1 MDNRIKK
8 HAEVLLKY
16 SVNLKK
22 GERIVIVGD
31 VVTLPLIKESYRLA
45 VELGALP
52 QVLINSEELKE
63 ILLKGG
69 SEEQIKYVPDS
80 VKKAF
85 ETVDVLLSFFGGS
98 NTRMLSNI
106 NPEKIKL
113 SAQGSSE
120 ITRIFFERVAKKELR
135 WCGTMFPNQANAQEA
150 NMSISEYED
159 FVYGAGYIDRK
170 DPIAEWKEIERKQE
184 GICNILNGKK
194 HLRIVSRDTDLNMSI
209 EGRRWVNCCGKVNFP
224 DGEVFTEVFT
234 GPVEDSVEGHIRFSF
249 PGIYGGREIE
259 DIQLT
264 FERGKVVKAVAAKG
278 QELLEQLL
286 ETDKGAR
293 YVGEIAAGTNY
304 NIKKFTK
311 HMLFD
316 EKIGGTVHLAVGR
329 SIPES
334 LGKNQSAIH
343 WDMLCDMKNGGEIY
357 ADGELVYKDGKFL
370 I

>member
-16 SVNLKK
+16 SLALKK
-22 GERIVIVGD
+22 GEKIVIVGD
-31 VVTLPLIKESYRLA
+31 VVTLPLIKESYNLA
-45 VELGALP
+45 VDLGALP

-63 ILLKGG
+63 ILLKKG
-69 SEEQIKYVPDS
+69 SKEQIKYVPDS

-98 NTRMLSNI
+98 NTRMFSNV
-106 NPEKIKL
+106 NPEKLKL

-135 WCGTMFPNQANAQEA
+135 WCDTMFPNQANAQEA

-170 DPIAEWKEIERKQE
+170 DPIAEWKDIEKKQE
-184 GICNILNGKK
+184 EICKILIGKK

-209 EGRRWVNCCGKVNFP
+209 EGRKWVNCCGKANFP
-224 DGEVFTEVFT
+224 DGEVFT

-264 FERGKVVKAVAAKG
+264 FERGKVVKAEAAKG

-304 NIKKFTK
+304 NIEKFTK

-316 EKIGGTVHLAVGR
+316 EKIGGTVHLAIGR

-334 LGKNQSAIH
+334 LGKINQPYTGICSVI
-343 WDMLCDMKNGGEIY
+343 
-357 ADGELVYKDGKFL
+357 
-370 I
+370 

>member
-1 MDNRIKK
+1 MDNRVKK
-8 HAEVLLKY
+8 HVEVLSKY
-16 SVNLKK
+16 SLDLKK
-22 GERIVIVGD
+22 GEKMIIAGD
-31 VVTLPLIKESYRLA
+31 IVTLPLIKESYRLA

-52 QVLINSEELKE
+52 QVMINSEELKE

-80 VKKAF
+80 IKKAF
-85 ETVDVLLSFFGGS
+85 ETVDVVLSFFGGA
-98 NTRMLSNI
+98 NTRMLSNVD
-106 NPEKIKL
+106 PEKLKL

-120 ITRIFFERVAKKELR
+120 ITRIFVERVAKKELR
-135 WCGTMFPNQANAQEA
+135 WCATMFPNQANAQEA

-159 FVYGAGYIDRK
+159 FVYGAGYIGKK
-170 DPIAEWKEIERKQE
+170 DPIAEWKKMEKKQE

-194 HLRIVSRDTDLNMSI
+194 HLRIVSRDTDLKMSI

-224 DGEVFTEVFT
+224 DGEVFT
-234 GPVEDSVEGHIRFSF
+234 GPIEDSVEGHIRFSF

-264 FERGKVVKAVAAKG
+264 FERGKVINAMAAKG

-316 EKIGGTVHLAVGR
+316 EKIGGTVHLAIGR

-343 WDMLCDMKNGGEIY
+343 WDMLCDMKKGGEIY

-370 I
+370 M

>member
-16 SVNLKK
+16 SLDLKREEK
-22 GERIVIVGD
+22 IVIMGD

-52 QVLINSEELKE
+52 QVVINSEELKE

-69 SEEQIKYVPDS
+69 SEEQIKYVPANQIKL
-80 VKKAF
+80 VK
-85 ETVDVLLSFFGGS
+85 TVDVVLSFFGGT
-98 NTRMLSNI
+98 NTRMLSNV
-106 NPEKIKL
+106 NPEKLKL

-120 ITRIFFERVAKKELR
+120 ITRIFFKRVAKKELR
-135 WCGTMFPNQANAQEA
+135 WCGTMFPNQASAQEA
-150 NMSISEYED
+150 NMSVSEYED
-159 FVYGAGYIDRK
+159 FVYGAGYIDSK
-170 DPIAEWKEIERKQE
+170 DPIAEWKEIEKKQE
-184 GICNILNGKK
+184 GICKILNGKK
-194 HLRIVSRDTDLNMSI
+194 YLRIVSKDTDLKMSI
-209 EGRRWVNCCGKVNFP
+209 EGRKWVNCCGRVNFP
-224 DGEVFTEVFT
+224 DGEVFT

-249 PGIYGGREIE
+249 PGIYSGREIE

-264 FERGKVVKAVAAKG
+264 FERGKVVKATAAKG
-278 QELLEQLL
+278 QELLEQLF
-286 ETDKGAR
+286 ETDKGAK

-304 NIKKFTK
+304 NIEKFTK

-316 EKIGGTVHLAVGR
+316 EKIGGTVHLAIGR

-343 WDMLCDMKNGGEIY
+343 WDMLCDMKKGGEIY

>member
-8 HAEVLLKY
+8 YAEVLLKY
-16 SVNLKK
+16 SLDIKK
-22 GERIVIVGD
+22 GEKLLIDGD

-52 QVLINSEELKE
+52 QVIINSEELKE

-69 SEEQIKYVPDS
+69 SEEQIKYVP
-80 VKKAF
+80 VGIKKVF
-85 ETVDVLLSFFGGS
+85 ETIDASLSFFGGS
-98 NTRMLSNI
+98 NTRMLSNV
-106 NPEKIKL
+106 NPEKLKL
-113 SAQGSSE
+113 SAQGFSE
-120 ITRIFFERVAKKELR
+120 IARIFFERSAKKELK
-135 WCGTMFPNQANAQEA
+135 WCCTMFPNQANAQEA

-170 DPIAEWKEIERKQE
+170 DPIAEWKKIEKKQE

-194 HLRIVSRDTDLNMSI
+194 QLRIVSKDTDLKMSI
-209 EGRRWVNCCGKVNFP
+209 EGRKWVNCCGTANFP
-224 DGEVFTEVFT
+224 DGEVFT

-249 PGIYGGREIE
+249 PGIYEGREIE

-264 FERGKVVKAVAAKG
+264 FEKGRVIKAVAAKG
-278 QELLEQLL
+278 EELLEQLL

-304 NIKKFTK
+304 NIQKFTK

-316 EKIGGTVHLAVGR
+316 EKIGGTVHLAIGR

-343 WDMLCDMKNGGEIY
+343 WDMLCDMKKGGEIY

>member
-1 MDNRIKK
+1 MDNRITK

-16 SVNLKK
+16 SLDLKE
-22 GERIVIVGD
+22 GEKIVIVGD
-31 VVTLPLIKESYRLA
+31 VATMPLIKESYRLA

-52 QVLINSEELKE
+52 QAIINSEELKE

-80 VKKAF
+80 VKKVF
-85 ETVDVLLSFFGGS
+85 ETADVLLSLFGGL
-98 NTRMLSNI
+98 NTRMLSNV
-106 NPEKIKL
+106 NPEKLKL

-120 ITRIFFERVAKKELR
+120 ITRIFFERIAKKEVR

-150 NMSISEYED
+150 NMSISEYEN
-159 FVYGAGYIDRK
+159 FVYEAGHIDKK
-170 DPIAEWKEIERKQE
+170 DPMAEWKKIEKKQKD
-184 GICNILNGKK
+184 ICKILNDKK
-194 HLRIVSRDTDLNMSI
+194 YLRIVSKDTDLKMSI
-209 EGRRWVNCCGKVNFP
+209 KGRKWVNCCGRVNFP
-224 DGEVFTEVFT
+224 DGEVFT

-264 FERGKVVKAVAAKG
+264 FERGKVIKATAAKG
-278 QELLEQLL
+278 QELLIQLL

-293 YVGEIAAGTNY
+293 FVGEIAAGTNY
-304 NIKKFTK
+304 NIEKFTR

-316 EKIGGTVHLAVGR
+316 EKIGGTVHLAIGR

-343 WDMLCDMKNGGEIY
+343 WDMLCDMKKGGKIF
-357 ADGELVYKDGKFL
+357 ADGELIYQNGIFL

>member
-16 SVNLKK
+16 S
-22 GERIVIVGD
+22 
-31 VVTLPLIKESYRLA
+31 LA
-45 VELGALP
+45 LMGALP

-63 ILLKGG
+63 ILLKKG
-69 SEEQIKYVPDS
+69 SKEQIKYVPDS

-85 ETVDVLLSFFGGS
+85 ETVDVLLTFFGGS
-98 NTRMLSNI
+98 NTRMFSNV
-106 NPEKIKL
+106 NPEKLKL

-170 DPIAEWKEIERKQE
+170 DPIAEWKEKKQE
-184 GICNILNGKK
+184 KICKILNGKK

-209 EGRRWVNCCGKVNFP
+209 EGRKWVNCCGKVNFP
-224 DGEVFTEVFT
+224 DGEVFT

-264 FERGKVVKAVAAKG
+264 FERGKVAKAA
-278 QELLEQLL
+278 
-286 ETDKGAR
+286 
-293 YVGEIAAGTNY
+293 YVI
-304 NIKKFTK
+304 
-311 HMLFD
+311 
-316 EKIGGTVHLAVGR
+316 
-329 SIPES
+329 
-334 LGKNQSAIH
+334 
-343 WDMLCDMKNGGEIY
+343 
-357 ADGELVYKDGKFL
+357 
-370 I
+370 

>member
-1 MDNRIKK
+1 MDNRVRK

-16 SVNLKK
+16 SLDLKK
-22 GERIVIVGD
+22 GEKIIIAGD
-31 VVTLPLIKESYRLA
+31 VVTLPLIKESYHLA

-85 ETVDVLLSFFGGS
+85 ETVDVVLSFFGGT
-98 NTRMLSNI
+98 NTRMLSNV
-106 NPEKIKL
+106 NPEKLKL

-170 DPIAEWKEIERKQE
+170 DPIAEWKEIEKKQE

-194 HLRIVSRDTDLNMSI
+194 HFRIVSRDTDLNMSV
-209 EGRRWVNCCGKVNFP
+209 EGRKWINCCGRANFP
-224 DGEVFTEVFT
+224 DGEVFT
-234 GPVEDSVEGHIRFSF
+234 GPVEDSLEGHIRFSF

-304 NIKKFTK
+304 NIKRFTK

-316 EKIGGTVHLAVGR
+316 EKIGGTVHLAIGR

-343 WDMLCDMKNGGEIY
+343 WDMLCDMKKGGEIY

>member
-16 SVNLKK
+16 SLDLKK
-22 GERIVIVGD
+22 GEKIVIVGD
-31 VVTLPLIKESYRLA
+31 TVTLPLIKESYCLA

-52 QVLINSEELKE
+52 QAMINSEELKE
-63 ILLKGG
+63 VLLKGG

-80 VKKAF
+80 VKKTF
-85 ETVDVLLSFFGGS
+85 ETVDVVLSFFGGS
-98 NTRMLSNI
+98 NTRMLSNV
-106 NPEKIKL
+106 NPEKMKL

-120 ITRIFFERVAKKELR
+120 ISKIFFERVSKKELR

-150 NMSISEYED
+150 NMSISDYED

-170 DPIAEWKEIERKQE
+170 DPIAEWKEIEKKQE
-184 GICNILNGKK
+184 RICKILNDKK
-194 HLRIVSRDTDLNMSI
+194 HLRIISKDTDLNMSI
-209 EGRRWVNCCGKVNFP
+209 EGRKWINCCGRVNFP
-224 DGEVFTEVFT
+224 DGEVFT

-264 FERGKVVKAVAAKG
+264 FKRGKVIKVAAAKG

-293 YVGEIAAGTNY
+293 YVGEIAVGTNY
-304 NIKKFTK
+304 NIEKFTK

-316 EKIGGTVHLAVGR
+316 EKIGGTVHLAIGR
-329 SIPES
+329 SMPES

-343 WDMLCDMKNGGEIY
+343 WDMLCDMKKSGEIY
-357 ADGELVYKDGKFL
+357 TDGELIYKDGKFL

>member
-16 SVNLKK
+16 SLDLKK
-22 GERIVIVGD
+22 GEKIVIVGD

-45 VELGALP
+45 VELGAFP
-52 QVLINSEELKE
+52 QVMINSEELKE

-80 VKKAF
+80 IKKAF
-85 ETVDVLLSFFGGS
+85 ETVDVLLLFFGGT
-98 NTRMLSNI
+98 NTRMLSNV
-106 NPEKIKL
+106 NPEKLKL
-113 SAQGSSE
+113 SAQGSNE
-120 ITRIFFERVAKKELR
+120 ITRIFFGRVAKKELR

-170 DPIAEWKEIERKQE
+170 DPIAEWKEIEKKQE
-184 GICNILNGKK
+184 GICKILDGKK
-194 HLRIVSRDTDLNMSI
+194 HLRIVSIDTDLNMSI
-209 EGRRWVNCCGKVNFP
+209 EGRKWVNCCGKVNFP
-224 DGEVFTEVFT
+224 DGEVFT

-264 FERGKVVKAVAAKG
+264 LERGKVVKAVVAKG

-304 NIKKFTK
+304 NIKRFTK

-316 EKIGGTVHLAVGR
+316 EKIGGTVHLAIGR

-343 WDMLCDMKNGGEIY
+343 WDMLCDMKKGGEIY
-357 ADGELVYKDGKFL
+357 ADGELIYKDGKFL